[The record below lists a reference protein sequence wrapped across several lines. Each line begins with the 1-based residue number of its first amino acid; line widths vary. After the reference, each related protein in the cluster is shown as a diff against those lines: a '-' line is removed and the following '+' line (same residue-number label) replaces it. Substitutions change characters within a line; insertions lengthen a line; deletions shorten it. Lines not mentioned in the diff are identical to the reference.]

1 MNKIVKIIVKI
12 YTWIAV
18 AYMLVVATY
27 CIIGMFDVAFVWFL
41 GGCMWAFWAV
51 VMKMTVE

>member
-1 MNKIVKIIVKI
+1 MNKIVKI